1 MVSARGGLAR
11 AMVALGVAAGLV
23 VTSGACTTQTQRATP
38 ATLTAAPAELGVC
51 EPDQLARCVPGL
63 ADLEENLFG
72 GVAVYESDSDFSSV
86 SPSAAREAA
95 PKECQH
101 LPRLGA
107 SDSPELDVEY
117 QPAKDTDGKPLSN
130 RFPANGGEYV
140 RVRFTV
146 GHNGYDVTRA
156 MGVWAHRCPMW
167 GFAQSMS
174 DNDIHGW
181 LVAESA
187 ASLSRYQAGD
197 VDYQWPAV
205 IDTAATMLS
214 NKVIVQ
220 VWYSTNDPSAAS
232 RNQLLS
238 QLIGAVGRP
247 RPHSTLPPTLT
258 GWSQAQIS
266 SLLPALSIDVGI
278 DTATG
283 DKRPLG
289 AEPGGQFWSLC
300 PSGDHAWTPRYDP
313 LASWQ
318 NFDQSRWDKP
328 GKPPRPRLM
337 ISRAHGGDD
346 FLGDLRHE
354 IADCSSHLAERP
366 AVCGDRNNQQFLQ
379 ADSAVAEGEDAV
391 RFTHRWMRE
400 VEVRGHSVCGEGVE
414 AMRVAQLKGLVVI
427 ASASDGGWLF
437 KEDTPPLPL
446 STLDELLAET
456 IRRIKGA

>member
-107 SDSPELDVEY
+107 SDRPELDVEY

-205 IDTAATMLS
+205 IDTADNAVQQGDRAGVVQHQRSVRGIKEPAPVSVDRCGGPTTATL
-214 NKVIVQ
+214 
-220 VWYSTNDPSAAS
+220 YPAAYAHRLEPSPDFVTAS
-232 RNQLLS
+232 
-238 QLIGAVGRP
+238 GAV
-247 RPHSTLPPTLT
+247 
-258 GWSQAQIS
+258 
-266 SLLPALSIDVGI
+266 
-278 DTATG
+278 
-283 DKRPLG
+283 
-289 AEPGGQFWSLC
+289 
-300 PSGDHAWTPRYDP
+300 
-313 LASWQ
+313 
-318 NFDQSRWDKP
+318 
-328 GKPPRPRLM
+328 
-337 ISRAHGGDD
+337 
-346 FLGDLRHE
+346 
-354 IADCSSHLAERP
+354 
-366 AVCGDRNNQQFLQ
+366 DR
-379 ADSAVAEGEDAV
+379 
-391 RFTHRWMRE
+391 
-400 VEVRGHSVCGEGVE
+400 RGH
-414 AMRVAQLKGLVVI
+414 RH
-427 ASASDGGWLF
+427 SD
-437 KEDTPPLPL
+437 
-446 STLDELLAET
+446 
-456 IRRIKGA
+456 R